1 MIYILG
7 GTNESMSKVSNEIVN
22 SSSTYL
28 HDIDS
33 KFDPNQIDMSSFDEL
48 ILCPD
53 YKTLP
58 DYQDVINYFE
68 NNHLLIQSVQ

>member
-7 GTNESMSKVSNEIVN
+7 GTNESMTRVSRQLVN

-33 KFDPNQIDMSSFDEL
+33 KFDSTQLDMESFDEL

-53 YKTLP
+53 YESVP
-58 DYQDVINYFE
+58 DYQNVIDYFKSH
-68 NNHLLIQSVQ
+68 NIMIQSVR

>member
-7 GTNESMSKVSNEIVN
+7 GTNESMSKISNDLVST
-22 SSSTYL
+22 SSTYL

-33 KFDPNQIDMSSFDEL
+33 KFDPNKIDMSSFDEL

-53 YKTLP
+53 YKSVP
-58 DYQDVINYFE
+58 DYQDVIDYFE
-68 NNHLLIQSVQ
+68 GHGLLIQSVQ